1 MKAITFNLLAWIM
14 LPIMDGFAKY
24 LSSDLPVLQITWA
37 RYFFTV
43 AFTLPIMFFFFR
55 KNLVWTDKPKLQ
67 LIRGLILLTA
77 NVCFFYSISIISL
90 AKALT
95 LAFIAPLIVTA
106 FSPIFLGEKVGFRR
120 WSAVIIGFIG
130 SMVVI
135 RPGFVEINLASLAAL
150 GTGVMYGFYLII
162 TRKLSSSDNPLLTLL
177 LTGVVG
183 AIIISFVMPFV
194 WIKPTLNQWS
204 MMAAIGIFACVGHL
218 FIILSLKYADAS
230 KLAPFSYFE
239 IVTNIIIGYY
249 FFSDFPDKWTFLG
262 LFIIILSG
270 IYISRREN
278 IVKRLKSV
286 SYTHLTLPTKSTV

>member
-1 MKAITFNLLAWIM
+1 MKAITFNLLAWVM

-24 LSSDLPVLQITWA
+24 LSADLPVLQITWA

-43 AFTLPIMFFFFR
+43 AFTFPIMFLFFR

-67 LIRGLILLTA
+67 ITRGIILLTA
-77 NVCFFYSISIISL
+77 NICFFYAISIISL

-95 LAFIAPLIVTA
+95 LAFVAPLIVTA
-106 FSPIFLGEKVGFRR
+106 FSPIFLGESVGFRR

-130 SMVVI
+130 SLVVI
-135 RPGFVEINLASLAAL
+135 RPGFVEINLASIAAL

-162 TRKLSSSDNPLLTLL
+162 TRKLSTSDNPLLTLL

-183 AIIISFVMPFV
+183 AIIISFVMPFFWV
-194 WIKPTLNQWS
+194 KPNFNQWS
-204 MMAAIGIFACVGHL
+204 IMAAIGIFACLGHFFL
-218 FIILSLKYADAS
+218 ILSLKYADAS

-239 IVTNIIIGYY
+239 IITNIIIGYY
-249 FFSDFPDKWTFLG
+249 IFSDFPDNWTFFG
-262 LFIIILSG
+262 LFIIVFSG

-278 IVKRLKSV
+278 LVKK
-286 SYTHLTLPTKSTV
+286 

>member
-1 MKAITFNLLAWIM
+1 MKAITFNLLAWVM

-183 AIIISFVMPFV
+183 AIIVSFVMPFV

-278 IVKRLKSV
+278 IVKKLK
-286 SYTHLTLPTKSTV
+286 